1 MEYFEERGMSVAR
14 IQCPNCGFEVEDE
27 DECVLC
33 GSDLDESADET

>member
-1 MEYFEERGMSVAR
+1 MEYSVECHMSVAR

-33 GSDLDESADET
+33 GSNLDESTDEE